1 MADVDPE
8 SDAATVG
15 STRTRR
21 RAEVGLFTKVET
33 KSLTCESA
41 TKHRV
46 EKNYLLVSIFQVG
59 RILYLLK

>member
-33 KSLTCESA
+33 KYLTCESV

-46 EKNYLLVSIFQVG
+46 EELSFGFDVSSRANTVFA
-59 RILYLLK
+59 